1 MKMEQ
6 KEMLVDIIV
15 KTLKPY
21 FERLEKI
28 EKELA
33 QLKSSKGGE

>member
-1 MKMEQ
+1 
-6 KEMLVDIIV
+6 MLADILA

-28 EKELA
+28 EKELEE
-33 QLKSSKGGE
+33 LKTSKGGE